1 MKTRFNSASCALNRP
16 VFFLTPQDSKFIFLN
31 AVDALN
37 FSKEYFFLILQDPQA
52 LLPPGGSVRVEV
64 SFASLS
70 MVSFF
75 GFAFG
80 VTAVHSAPEG
90 RSVPMRFEESDP

>member
-1 MKTRFNSASCALNRP
+1 M
-16 VFFLTPQDSKFIFLN
+16 
-31 AVDALN
+31 
-37 FSKEYFFLILQDPQA
+37 
-52 LLPPGGSVRVEV
+52 EV

-70 MVSFF
+70 MVSLF

-80 VTAVHSAPEG
+80 VTAVHSALEG